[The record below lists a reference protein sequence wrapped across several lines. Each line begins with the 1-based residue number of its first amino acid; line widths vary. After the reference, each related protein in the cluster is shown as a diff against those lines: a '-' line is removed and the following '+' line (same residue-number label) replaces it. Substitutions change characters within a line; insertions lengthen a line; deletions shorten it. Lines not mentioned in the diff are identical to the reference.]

1 VWVQIWVQ
9 WVHDLDQFFDE
20 RKERLKKKQDQVD
33 KESRKAAEGRERD
46 EADASL
52 VSQRGASEYRR
63 LKDEVRSIAR
73 RYKDHGFEIEG
84 ERISNQGYQALFSP
98 GSLANEPL
106 HNPSVTFGT
115 LTTEAVGTSTKKYV
129 ALQLVPVGQDLKWKA
144 NVLPEVKSTSELAT
158 WIITELAKRA
168 EGPL

>member
-1 VWVQIWVQ
+1 MAD
-9 WVHDLDQFFDE
+9 DLDQFFGE

-33 KESRKAAEGRERD
+33 KEARKAAEGREKD
-46 EADASL
+46 VAAASL

-73 RYKDHGFEIEG
+73 RYEDHGFEIEG

-98 GSLANEPL
+98 GSVANEPL
-106 HNPSVTFGT
+106 HSPSVTFGT

-129 ALQLVPVGQDLKWKA
+129 ALQLVAVGHDLKWKA
-144 NVLPEVKSTSELAT
+144 SVLPELKSTSELAT